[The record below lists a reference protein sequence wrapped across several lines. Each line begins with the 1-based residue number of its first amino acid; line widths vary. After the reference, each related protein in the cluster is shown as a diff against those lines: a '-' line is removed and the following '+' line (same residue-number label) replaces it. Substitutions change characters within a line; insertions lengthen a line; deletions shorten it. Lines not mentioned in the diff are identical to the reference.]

1 MDVIIQTITKA
12 VQENLDTVVLM
23 LIVVNSLYLI
33 NILFGTVQGTFGEN
47 GKFDLKKFLFGFLK
61 EIIASVGIFALCYVL
76 NLFALVL
83 QLTNDIT
90 ISTDII
96 TTAEVIIILITWA
109 VDLIKDIIDKIK
121 SLKTLKYV
129 SWDDVQYQIN
139 TNTQEEIG

>member
-1 MDVIIQTITKA
+1 MDVIMKTITEA

-33 NILFGTVQGTFGEN
+33 NILFGTVQGTFGED

-61 EIIASVGIFALCYVL
+61 EIIASLGIFALCYVL

-83 QLTNDIT
+83 ELTNDIT

-96 TTAEVIIILITWA
+96 TTAEVIIILVTWA
-109 VDLIKDIIDKIK
+109 IDLIKDIIDKIK
-121 SLKTLKYV
+121 ALKTLKYV
-129 SWDDVQYQIN
+129 SWEDVQRQVNI
-139 TNTQEEIG
+139 TTQEERG

>member
-1 MDVIIQTITKA
+1 MDVIMKTITEA

-33 NILFGTVQGTFGEN
+33 NILFGTVQGTFGED

-61 EIIASVGIFALCYVL
+61 EIIASLGIFALCYVL

-83 QLTNDIT
+83 ELTNDIT

-96 TTAEVIIILITWA
+96 TTAEVIIILVTWA
-109 VDLIKDIIDKIK
+109 IDLIKDIIDKIK
-121 SLKTLKYV
+121 TLKTLKYI
-129 SWDDVQYQIN
+129 SWEDVQRQIN
-139 TNTQEEIG
+139 TTTQEERG

>member
-129 SWDDVQYQIN
+129 SWDEVQYQIN

>member
-1 MDVIIQTITKA
+1 MDVIMKTITEA

-33 NILFGTVQGTFGEN
+33 NILFGTVQGTFGED

-61 EIIASVGIFALCYVL
+61 EMIASLGIFALCYVL

-83 QLTNDIT
+83 ELTNDIT

-96 TTAEVIIILITWA
+96 TTAEVIIILVTWA
-109 VDLIKDIIDKIK
+109 IDLIKDIIDKIK
-121 SLKTLKYV
+121 ALKTLKYI
-129 SWDDVQYQIN
+129 SWEDVQRQIN
-139 TNTQEEIG
+139 TTTQEERG

>member
-129 SWDDVQYQIN
+129 SWDEIQYQIN
-139 TNTQEEIG
+139 TDTQEEIG

>member
-1 MDVIIQTITKA
+1 MDVIMRTITEA

-33 NILFGTVQGTFGEN
+33 NILFGTVQGTFGED

-61 EIIASVGIFALCYVL
+61 EIIASLGIFALCYVL

-83 QLTNDIT
+83 ELTNDIT

-96 TTAEVIIILITWA
+96 TTAEVIIILVTWA
-109 VDLIKDIIDKIK
+109 IDLIKDIIDKIK
-121 SLKTLKYV
+121 ALKTLKYI
-129 SWDDVQYQIN
+129 SWEDVQRQIN
-139 TNTQEEIG
+139 TTTQEERG